1 MASKLK
7 PRHTSAAKDIS
18 TNENDL
24 TDNMNED
31 NTNMNMNNYGQNFEE
46 EEKN

>member
-7 PRHTSAAKDIS
+7 PLHISAAREIS

-24 TDNMNED
+24 TDNLNED
-31 NTNMNMNNYGQNFEE
+31 NTNINMNY
-46 EEKN
+46 